1 MQASPLISTD
11 LLSHPVPV
19 PPVDLNPCSTCQGTA
34 WEFVPGKGV
43 RPCSQCQTKKNT
55 AQTCQDTRIP
65 RRYQHCTL
73 KNYQLVGAVNT
84 SSYVSQATTLRVAQ
98 TLAETYPK
106 EQKGLLLL
114 GPCGVGKTHLVVATA
129 LALQAK
135 GALIRF
141 YDFREL
147 LKLIQESYNA
157 EDRTSEWKVLA
168 PVRNAEVL
176 ILDEIGA
183 ARPTDWA
190 LDTMTQIINHRYNH
204 CQLTLFTS
212 NYADTPTPEHP
223 QSLTER
229 VGPRIR
235 SRLREMCRTL
245 ELCGMDYRAKKER
258 EA

>member
-1 MQASPLISTD
+1 M
-11 LLSHPVPV
+11 
-19 PPVDLNPCSTCQGTA
+19 
-34 WEFVPGKGV
+34 
-43 RPCSQCQTKKNT
+43 KKNT

-65 RRYQHCTL
+65 RRYRHCTL

-84 SSYVSQATTLRVAQ
+84 SSYISQATALYIAQ
-98 TLAETYPK
+98 TLVDTYPK
-106 EQKGLLLL
+106 EQNGLLLL
-114 GPCGVGKTHLVVATA
+114 GPCGVGKTHLAVAIA

-135 GALIRF
+135 SALIRF

-147 LKLIQESYNA
+147 LKLIQESYNT
-157 EDRTSEWKVLA
+157 EERTSEWQILA

-212 NYADTPTPEHP
+212 NYTDTPTPEHP

-229 VGPRIR
+229 VSPRIR
-235 SRLREMCRTL
+235 SRLREMCRTI
-245 ELCGMDYRAKKER
+245 ELAGADYRAKKER

>member
-1 MQASPLISTD
+1 MHASHRISTN

-19 PPVDLNPCSTCQGTA
+19 PQDDLKHCLICRGTS
-34 WEFVPGKGV
+34 WEFVPGKGA

-84 SSYVSQATTLRVAQ
+84 SSYISQVTALHIAQ
-98 TLAETYPK
+98 TLVDTYPK
-106 EQKGLLLL
+106 EQNGLLLL
-114 GPCGVGKTHLVVATA
+114 GPCGVGKTHLAVATA

-135 GALIRF
+135 CALIRF

-157 EDRTSEWKVLA
+157 EERTSEWQVLA

-212 NYADTPTPEHP
+212 NYSDTPTPEHP

-235 SRLREMCRTL
+235 SRLREMCRTI
-245 ELCGMDYRAKKER
+245 ELAGADYRAKKER